1 LAQDPA
7 DLPSL
12 QVVVSSGVQWS
23 LAAKEA
29 LLQRLPQLRL
39 IDSLGASEGPASQAI
54 STKDSVGQPARFKAG
69 GRVRVIDDLGNDIE
83 PGSGEVGM
91 LAMVGPGP
99 IGYLGEPEKSAAT
112 FRELGGRRMTVPG
125 DHATIELD
133 GTITFLGR
141 GSACVNTGGEKVF
154 PEEVESVLRAHP
166 DVYDC
171 AIVGVPDPRWG
182 ERVVALVHAR
192 GDSSAD
198 LRAELDAACLKQ
210 LAPYKRPRDYLIWD
224 SLERSAA
231 GKVDLAALRQ
241 RAIKELAT

>member
-1 LAQDPA
+1 
-7 DLPSL
+7 
-12 QVVVSSGVQWS
+12 
-23 LAAKEA
+23 
-29 LLQRLPQLRL
+29 
-39 IDSLGASEGPASQAI
+39 
-54 STKDSVGQPARFKAG
+54 
-69 GRVRVIDDLGNDIE
+69 
-83 PGSGEVGM
+83 
-91 LAMVGPGP
+91 
-99 IGYLGEPEKSAAT
+99 
-112 FRELGGRRMTVPG
+112 MTVPG

-166 DVYDC
+166 GVYDC

-182 ERVVALVHAR
+182 ERVVALVHAKE
-192 GDSSAD
+192 DSSAD
-198 LRAELDAACLKQ
+198 LRAELDAACLEV